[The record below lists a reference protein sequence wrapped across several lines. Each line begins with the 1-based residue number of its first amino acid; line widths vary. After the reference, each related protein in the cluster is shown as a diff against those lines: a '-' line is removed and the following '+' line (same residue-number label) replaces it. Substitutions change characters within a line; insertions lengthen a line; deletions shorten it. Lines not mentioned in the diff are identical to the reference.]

1 MTTEVLSLQAAPIF
15 SFGYIIQVFLSLVIV
30 LAFIYFLGRY
40 ILPKFKMTNSGKLI
54 KVLDKVYLEPQ
65 VSTQIIQVGNSA
77 WLIAISNKRVTR
89 IDKIEKEDLN

>member
-1 MTTEVLSLQAAPIF
+1 
-15 SFGYIIQVFLSLVIV
+15 
-30 LAFIYFLGRY
+30 
-40 ILPKFKMTNSGKLI
+40 MTNSGKLI